1 MCKTLDQLR
10 LQLANAQH
18 DYTFFDR
25 PRGGTLAPEDKRLT
39 IAALAQKTQVS
50 GEIISHEKQCQ
61 QCKNEKLLPRLS
73 TRNPKVG
80 VGVIKTLDKRRPFL
94 LSLDSTGQAADKTE

>member
-39 IAALAQKTQVS
+39 IAALAQKTQVT
-50 GEIISHEKQCQ
+50 GEIINHEKQCQ

-80 VGVIKTLDKRRPFL
+80 VVKTLDKRRPFL
-94 LSLDSTGQAADKTE
+94 LSLDSTRQAADSTE